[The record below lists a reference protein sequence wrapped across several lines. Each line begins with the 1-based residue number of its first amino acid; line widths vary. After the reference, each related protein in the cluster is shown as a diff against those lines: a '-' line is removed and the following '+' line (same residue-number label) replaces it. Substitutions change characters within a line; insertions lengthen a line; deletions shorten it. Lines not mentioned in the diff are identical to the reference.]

1 MLSNQ
6 FLKAVA
12 VVVSL
17 TAINAQASLIKNG
30 SFEPD
35 AFNDLPQSDKMSN
48 SYIYQTSRDIN
59 TLATQADTNNR
70 WGVYNKLPGWS
81 MLYNKGVEINAN
93 GLTTSV
99 NGVKTEFN
107 AQDGKH
113 FIELDT
119 HADLLIDPKQTSGVG
134 TVTNATNAGI
144 YQTLNNLTIGNK
156 YELTFWYR
164 ARNTNIDDNLLDL
177 FWLTADDLPNYA
189 SKKFNT
195 VDFNSAV
202 VVGNKLVNNHEKW
215 VQYKFDLTA
224 DSKDMVLGFG
234 ASGKQTFSFDYQ
246 NVKYTSF
253 DGSKQG
259 ALLDNVSLTAKVPEP
274 ATLAMFGLAAAGL
287 LVRRRKA

>member
-35 AFNDLPQSDKMSN
+35 AFNDLPPSDKMSN
-48 SYIYQTSRDIN
+48 AYIYQTSRDVN
-59 TLATQADTNNR
+59 SLATQADTNNR

-134 TVTNATNAGI
+134 TVTNASNAGI

-189 SKKFNT
+189 SKKFST